1 MSVCRRRKWLEV
13 SMQTSRKE
21 TRGSR
26 AYTVPLFG
34 IVVLL
39 GCYWLLVEWENLPTL
54 INSVLI
60 AVHWAHQP
68 LP

>member
-1 MSVCRRRKWLEV
+1 MP
-13 SMQTSRKE
+13 MSRKE

-39 GCYWLLVEWENLPTL
+39 ACYWVLADWQQVPAFISSTL
-54 INSVLI
+54 SAL
-60 AVHWAHQP
+60 HFWD
-68 LP
+68 

>member
-1 MSVCRRRKWLEV
+1 
-13 SMQTSRKE
+13 MQTSRKE

-60 AVHWAHQP
+60 AVHWTHQP